1 MSRKR
6 PYSAF
11 VAAFG
16 ALLAAPAFAADLTI
30 PSGPHAATHI
40 AAVRAPGAA
49 SQMAGKVHITDAR
62 ASHAPVQT
70 ENNRLLIVQ
79 ASKGK
84 RAEKG
89 RQRKIRTYSLFND
102 PVFKLAGA
110 VTDKRHF
117 GALPGGATPGIA
129 GLGSGFGYSMP
140 AGMAAMPPN
149 GTPRGPAGPALKMET
164 ADSAGLE
171 FGCRE
176 KAFSPG
182 PVRLGVTACYRH
194 KLDKSWKTQTFVS
207 KGIADGGRD
216 WGGGL
221 SVSYAH

>member
-1 MSRKR
+1 MPRKR
-6 PYSAF
+6 PYSSF

-16 ALLAAPAFAADLTI
+16 MLGTLLGAPAFATDLTI
-30 PSGPHAATHI
+30 PSGPRAAP
-40 AAVRAPGAA
+40 AAAARAPA
-49 SQMAGKVHITDAR
+49 SPPRNAQPAPRAG
-62 ASHAPVQT
+62 HAPVQT

-79 ASKGK
+79 AGKGQ
-84 RAEKG
+84 RPEKGRQGGRQG
-89 RQRKIRTYSLFND
+89 RQRKIRTYNLFND

-117 GALPGGATPGIA
+117 ESLPGAAPAGIA
-129 GLGSGFGYSMP
+129 VLGSGFGYSMP
-140 AGMAAMPPN
+140 AISN
-149 GTPRGPAGPALKMET
+149 GAQRGPALKMET
-164 ADSAGLE
+164 ADTTGLE